1 MAYLLIG
8 DGWTCSFPS
17 VASIAKALK
26 VHEPDVRL
34 AIELGD
40 SIRGYF
46 VDVSLEKGRGRLPV
60 MVKALEKYDEGMG
73 PRSVMR
79 MFGISYA
86 EAMRYKDAWCRI
98 NGRTLRFRKEKKNG

>member
-17 VASIAKALK
+17 VSSIAKALK

-60 MVKALEKYDEGMG
+60 MVKVLAKYDEGMG

-86 EAMRYKDAWCRI
+86 EAMRYKDA
-98 NGRTLRFRKEKKNG
+98 